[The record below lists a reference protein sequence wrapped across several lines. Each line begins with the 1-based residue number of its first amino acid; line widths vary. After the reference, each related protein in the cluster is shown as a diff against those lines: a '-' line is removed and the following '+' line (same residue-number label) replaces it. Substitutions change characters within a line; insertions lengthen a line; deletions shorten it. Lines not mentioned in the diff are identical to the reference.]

1 MDIMGRW
8 GMYGILL
15 ILVYPL
21 VLMFLQFIC
30 LSNQGPLSFP
40 EVLWAW
46 GEDSSST
53 LHIWLEGEYVEKV
66 EVDWGAWVEYDDNPI
81 GVRDWKHIM
90 INVRRFTDQ
99 VITVYDMYTLVSIT
113 LMYTAVMVGGMT
125 FNVFNPKTG
134 MVLYL
139 DVKTISNELRVCHSL
154 KVDDHDDNDDSL
166 PDPRLM
172 VEMTGTSG
180 YTKTHKACWT
190 SPCGFVENF
199 NLPREIYWPIFLGA
213 S

>member
-1 MDIMGRW
+1 MIT
-8 GMYGILL
+8 
-15 ILVYPL
+15 PL
-21 VLMFLQFIC
+21 
-30 LSNQGPLSFP
+30 
-40 EVLWAW
+40 
-46 GEDSSST
+46 
-53 LHIWLEGEYVEKV
+53 
-66 EVDWGAWVEYDDNPI
+66 PI

-113 LMYTAVMVGGMT
+113 LMYTAFMVGGMT

-172 VEMTGTSG
+172 VEMTGISG
-180 YTKTHKACWT
+180 YTKTHKAC
-190 SPCGFVENF
+190 
-199 NLPREIYWPIFLGA
+199 
-213 S
+213 